1 MSNEYPT
8 WFIKDYHDGV
18 IHIAQQRFSRLRSNV
33 RVETIRGNESFFDKI
48 GIVEVAPITSRH
60 ADTKYTDTPH
70 ERRRV
75 TAAPHAVA
83 DLFDE
88 ADVVRSLNQPGNP
101 YSTAQAQG
109 VARFWD
115 TQVINAAHGSAWTG
129 QEGTTEK
136 DWTTFGT
143 DIANDY
149 LSDGGTIGLT
159 THKIARSR
167 ELLHANEVDDEFHMV
182 IRARQIL
189 NLSLEEVV
197 NQQIVGGGLETLPL
211 AFAPAGNMDRNNKML
226 ASTGTIGSYYGF
238 TFHET
243 QLVKVVGNDAEVI
256 AYAKGSIVL
265 GIQQDMRTR
274 ITEMPDKNYS
284 TQVHTRVD
292 AGAVR
297 LDEDGVLKV
306 LCDEQ

>member
-1 MSNEYPT
+1 
-8 WFIKDYHDGV
+8 
-18 IHIAQQRFSRLRSNV
+18 
-33 RVETIRGNESFFDKI
+33 
-48 GIVEVAPITSRH
+48 
-60 ADTKYTDTPH
+60 
-70 ERRRV
+70 
-75 TAAPHAVA
+75 
-83 DLFDE
+83 
-88 ADVVRSLNQPGNP
+88 
-101 YSTAQAQG
+101 
-109 VARFWD
+109 
-115 TQVINAAHGSAWTG
+115 
-129 QEGTTEK
+129 
-136 DWTTFGT
+136 
-143 DIANDY
+143 
-149 LSDGGTIGLT
+149 
-159 THKIARSR
+159 
-167 ELLHANEVDDEFHMV
+167 MV